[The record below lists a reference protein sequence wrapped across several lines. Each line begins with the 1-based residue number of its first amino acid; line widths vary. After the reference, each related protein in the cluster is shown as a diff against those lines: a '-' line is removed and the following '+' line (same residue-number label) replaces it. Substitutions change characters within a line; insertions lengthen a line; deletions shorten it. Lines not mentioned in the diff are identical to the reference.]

1 MSMQFDLGE
10 GSVRVEFDE
19 GLYPRDAIYGA
30 AYVFIDRCYVHL
42 DRVADQR
49 VQVQLKAKK
58 PGLDSQALAGEF
70 QNELLSQAWRQRI
83 VEENRQFV
91 EAITTRALG
100 GAAGAPGLDELL
112 AMDIGEETAFDDPL
126 GIAMSW
132 EEKYKKKGKTS
143 ETKAEEETAN
153 ASDPSG
159 LGAKGE
165 TP

>member
-1 MSMQFDLGE
+1 MQFDLGE

-19 GLYPRDAIYGA
+19 ELYPRDAVYGA

-42 DRVADQR
+42 DRVGDQR

-58 PGLDSQALAGEF
+58 PGLDPQAIAGEF
-70 QNELLSQAWRQRI
+70 QNELLSQTWRQKI

-91 EAITTRALG
+91 ETITARALG

-126 GIAMSW
+126 GIAVSW
-132 EEKYKKKGKTS
+132 EEKYKKKGKPS
-143 ETKAEEETAN
+143 EEKADAETTTP
-153 ASDPSG
+153 SDSSG
-159 LGAKGE
+159 GE
-165 TP
+165 TT

>member
-19 GLYPRDAIYGA
+19 ELYPRDAIYGA

-42 DRVADQR
+42 DRVADKR

-58 PGLDSQALAGEF
+58 PGLDTKVLAGEF

-91 EAITTRALG
+91 EAITTRALA

-132 EEKYKKKGKTS
+132 EEKYKKKGKS
-143 ETKAEEETAN
+143 GETKAEDEAGGSSDSSGGE
-153 ASDPSG
+153 AS
-159 LGAKGE
+159 
-165 TP
+165 

>member
-10 GSVRVEFDE
+10 GSVRIEFDE
-19 GLYPRDAIYGA
+19 GLYPRDAVYGA

-42 DRVADQR
+42 DRIADQR

-58 PGLDSQALAGEF
+58 PGADTQALAGEF
-70 QNELLSQAWRQRI
+70 QNELLSQAWRQKI

-91 EAITTRALG
+91 EAITARALG

-132 EEKYKKKGKTS
+132 EEKYKKKGKS
-143 ETKAEEETAN
+143 GDTKAEDEAAK
-153 ASDPSG
+153 ASDSTG
-159 LGAKGE
+159 GE